1 MKKARICT
9 FIFRIALILMAV
21 NLFAC
26 YPEEEPWLDEI
37 EFGGKRPAKG
47 DVAGIEVT
55 RIDIEVKARPG
66 QMTKLMWSITLRNN
80 GPTVQNIKA
89 IVEFRN
95 AEGEFLEDDIVT
107 GIHIAQGRSVNVS
120 SYITVDEET
129 AAKVDDATVHL
140 VEER

>member
-9 FIFRIALILMAV
+9 FIFRVALIIFAV

-37 EFGGKRPAKG
+37 EFGGKQPAKG
-47 DVAGIEVT
+47 GVAGIEVT
-55 RIDIEVKARPG
+55 RIDFEVKTRPG
-66 QMTKLMWSITLRNN
+66 QMTKLMWSITLHND
-80 GPTVQNIKA
+80 GPTVHNIKA

-107 GIHIAQGRSVNVS
+107 GIYIAQGRSVNVS
-120 SYITVDEET
+120 SYLTVDEET
-129 AAKVDDATVHL
+129 ASKVDDATVHL